1 MRGKM
6 LQKIIA
12 LFLVMI
18 LTMTNFIM
26 LGSNIA
32 IAVSETVQG
41 QTFET
46 NNKNVEFGAYFKN
59 EKGEQVSSLD
69 IKSSELETNLYLYL
83 NVKNEGY
90 IRDAQIKLE
99 NANFE
104 IKEAENSYINS
115 ISGSTIILNQINT
128 GRPVEI
134 ELKIRFDRNEA
145 FDVSLL
151 DKQTSIS
158 LEAIYRDSTE
168 RDIKINATKNVK
180 LNLISENS
188 SIDTSLEIITN
199 KILNISGENKRV
211 IQLSLNVGL
220 KDNAYPVKE
229 ITGQVEIPSIDG
241 KMPQVSGIIN
251 LNSMT
256 NGEYKYKNG
265 IFEFSFKNNPT
276 DKNLIWWKESG
287 RENLIIT
294 CIYDESVEIENNIA
308 KTNVTMTLYNDEVL
322 KTENLETVI
331 DNTEKESVV
340 TSSTTNSDSV
350 IYKGKL
356 NSSIDR
362 EFSTTHIVSVNM
374 IGVTDKLEI
383 AEQNKLHTEQI
394 DSQEN
399 ITPGVDFNYVYKSTI
414 LNKQEIDK
422 LLGEDGKLEIKDDQ
436 NNLVTTIDKNT
447 QADESG
453 NIVIDYG
460 EGKTGIVITTTEP
473 VECGKLTIQHNKI
486 IKANT
491 ENLLRDKTTLSS
503 QLFVRTNLNQ
513 NNMTSVAFTRLEES
527 QTEVELQIDKKELS
541 TILENNVE
549 IKAILKSK
557 DEKNDL
563 FNAPTLR
570 INFPESI
577 ETININ
583 RVELAYE
590 DELKIKNYALNGK
603 TLVIELE
610 GKQTQYKD
618 LAIEGANV
626 IINATLKLNRRIAS
640 QDTAITID
648 YTNGSKTGN
657 STTPV
662 KIVAPT
668 DVTTINSI
676 PELSIDEIEQNAT
689 SENKIAVNADIQTI
703 TPQVQIINNK
713 SVAIENIRIL
723 GTFPTDNDKNSMGI
737 VLTEAM
743 TIANA
748 KVYYTENVNAT
759 EDITNVE
766 NGWQESIINPDKVQ
780 KYLIVVDRLE
790 PQAEIIASYKAE
802 IPAKLEYNQD
812 AIVGYMVTYIDSQ
825 TETEGTVKATN
836 IKLTTGK
843 GPIAEAN
850 LSVRV
855 GNSILQN
862 NNTVMSGEVINYTV
876 EISNTG
882 TEEINNAKIVIPVPE
897 GTKYVKPKDSYE
909 YIGAGYYEEVDTRN
923 IEENI
928 EKLAIG
934 EKITKNYEI
943 RVDKDIEDGH
953 KLTLKCNIEYSGVSK
968 ESGSIEL
975 IVKSGNI
982 RATVKRVTDR
992 QIPLYEGGSVSYFA
1006 IIENT
1011 SNEAI
1016 DNVIVKTNLPENV
1029 QVENVQLL
1037 TGMEEEDI
1045 GSGTAVVIDGTTEP
1059 KDVVAENGV
1068 QDNIVQVEAK
1078 TSSQEIAYESEIN
1091 IGRLEAGEKK
1101 ILNYNIL
1108 ILKGINKIDFF
1119 VEAIQGNNT
1128 YRSNLWT
1135 DTINDISINMA
1146 MTSNIQGT
1154 YIASG
1159 DVIEYTIT
1167 IKNNSDAETTGLV
1180 LKDSIPSQISIDKIT
1195 VDGTEMELPDS
1206 NDVVIPLLIEEQKEK
1221 IVKITGV
1228 IDYSDDR
1235 TEAESITNK
1244 AIAENDGEE
1253 IASVTLTHIIEPDI
1267 NIDNDNNDGNG
1278 NNDDNENNNEENN
1291 TGSDNE
1297 GSGNVA
1303 NGTFVISGI
1312 AFEDTN
1318 SNGEK
1323 DINEKYL
1330 EGIKAKLLN
1339 VETGEYVKDTSGNIL
1354 EASTNS
1360 DGIYIFNRIPKGNY
1374 IVIFEYD
1381 TSAYMITKYKV
1392 QGIAESENSD
1402 VMNNK
1407 ITIDGQE
1414 KDVTSTDIIKVESEN
1429 VSGINIGLVKLQN
1442 FDLKLEKFV
1451 NKVSIQSALG
1461 TTVREYSNETMA
1473 KLELD
1478 AKVINGA
1485 TAIVEYNIRITNVGE
1500 VEGYVKKI
1508 VDYMANDY
1516 SFNSEINK
1524 DWYQAGNNIYNIS
1537 LANEK
1542 ILPGESKDIKLTLI
1556 KNLTDNNIGLI
1567 NNTAEIAED
1576 YNELGINDSN
1586 SIPENN
1592 VSGENDMGSADVI
1605 ISVRTGAE
1613 IIINIIFYIMIALI
1627 IVAVIVIPIM
1637 KKTKKNVHK
1646 FDKI

>member
-69 IKSSELETNLYLYL
+69 IKSSGLETSMFLYL

-99 NANFE
+99 NANFK

-115 ISGSTIILNQINT
+115 ISGNTIILNQINT

-134 ELKIRFDRNEA
+134 ELKVRFDRNEA

-151 DKQTSIS
+151 DTQASVS

-220 KDNAYPVKE
+220 KDNTYPVKE

-241 KMPQVSGIIN
+241 KIPQISGIIN

-331 DNTEKESVV
+331 DNIEKESVV

-394 DSQEN
+394 DNQEN

-422 LLGEDGKLEIKDDQ
+422 LLGEDGKLEIKDGQ

-486 IKANT
+486 IKANA

-513 NNMTSVAFTRLEES
+513 NNMTSVAFTKLEES

-557 DEKNDL
+557 DERNDL

-570 INFPESI
+570 INFPENI

-583 RVELAYE
+583 SVELAYE
-590 DELKIKNYALNGK
+590 DELKIKNYTLNGK

-610 GKQTQYKD
+610 GKQTKYKD
-618 LAIEGANV
+618 VAIEGAN
-626 IINATLKLNRRIAS
+626 ININATLKLNKRTAS
-640 QDTAITID
+640 QDTAITMD
-648 YTNGSKTGN
+648 FTNGSKTGN
-657 STTPV
+657 STAPI

-689 SENKIAVNADIQTI
+689 IENKIAVNADVQTI
-703 TPQVQIINNK
+703 TLQVQIINNK
-713 SVAIENIRIL
+713 SVTIENVRIL

-802 IPAKLEYNQD
+802 IPARLEYNQN
-812 AIVGYMVTYIDSQ
+812 ATAGYMVTYIDSE
-825 TETEGTVKATN
+825 TNTEGTVKATD
-836 IKLTTGK
+836 IKLTTGT
-843 GPIAEAN
+843 GPIAEISMTA
-850 LSVRV
+850 SI
-855 GNSILQN
+855 GNAQVN
-862 NNTVMSGEVINYTV
+862 DGDTVVAGEVVKYHLTIK
-876 EISNTG
+876 NTG
-882 TEEINNAKIVIPVPE
+882 TEDITDAIITAPIPEGAVYVKEKAYYEYTGTSYYDELTDRNYQAKISSLPV
-897 GTKYVKPKDSYE
+897 GKT
-909 YIGAGYYEEVDTRN
+909 
-923 IEENI
+923 IE
-928 EKLAIG
+928 
-934 EKITKNYEI
+934 TSYEI
-943 RVDKDIEDGH
+943 RINKDIKDGQTIVN
-953 KLTLKCNIEYSGVSK
+953 KYQIEYKDVVK
-968 ESGSIEL
+968 ESNPISL
-975 IVKSGNI
+975 IGQSGDI
-982 RATVKRVTDR
+982 RTTLKRVTDR
-992 QIPLYEGGSVSYFA
+992 KADLYPYSSVKYYV
-1006 IIENT
+1006 IVENT
-1011 SNEAI
+1011 SENEKE
-1016 DNVIVKTNLPENV
+1016 DVYVDTYLPEELEVNYASII
-1029 QVENVQLL
+1029 
-1037 TGMEEEDI
+1037 TGLKTADITAEDI
-1045 GSGTAVVIDGTTEP
+1045 TDPDSDLDSVNTSDEINEIS
-1059 KDVVAENGV
+1059 KDA
-1068 QDNIVQVEAK
+1068 
-1078 TSSQEIAYESEIN
+1078 ESEDIEYNKSIN
-1091 IGRLEAGEKK
+1091 IGTLKAGETKVLFFEAGIGQLSETKNVS
-1101 ILNYNIL
+1101 LY
-1108 ILKGINKIDFF
+1108 
-1119 VEAIQGNNT
+1119 AIARDNSKQ

-1135 DTINDISINMA
+1135 ETINGYNISMT
-1146 MTSNIQGT
+1146 MTSNTQT
-1154 YIASG
+1154 QYVKAG
-1159 DVIEYTIT
+1159 DVIEYTI
-1167 IKNNSDAETTGLV
+1167 IVKNNNNVQAEGIEITDQIPEQCTIR
-1180 LKDSIPSQISIDKIT
+1180 SITVNGEEKTLPESQEVYVPISIESNGEIVIKISVV
-1195 VDGTEMELPDS
+1195 VDESETRTEP
-1206 NDVVIPLLIEEQKEK
+1206 EK
-1221 IVKITGV
+1221 II
-1228 IDYSDDR
+1228 
-1235 TEAESITNK
+1235 NK
-1244 AIAENDGEE
+1244 ATAIVINEE
-1253 IASVTLTHIIEPDI
+1253 IASTNEVSHIIEASEQADI
-1267 NIDNDNNDGNG
+1267 GGSDSDDDDNSGDNND
-1278 NNDDNENNNEENN
+1278 DDSNNENNNDVD
-1291 TGSDNE
+1291 DN
-1297 GSGNVA
+1297 NVA
-1303 NGTFVISGI
+1303 TGQRIISGV
-1312 AFEDTN
+1312 AWNDTN
-1318 SNGEK
+1318 ANGKRDSGEPTLNNVK
-1323 DINEKYL
+1323 VR
-1330 EGIKAKLLN
+1330 LLN
-1339 VETGEYVKDTSGNIL
+1339 VETNKFVTTQDGKIL
-1354 EASTNS
+1354 EATTDDTGTYFLSH
-1360 DGIYIFNRIPKGNY
+1360 IGNGRY
-1374 IVIFEYD
+1374 IVIFDYD
-1381 TSAYMITKYKV
+1381 TVAYTITKYRAE
-1392 QGIAESENSD
+1392 GISEAENSD
-1402 VMNNK
+1402 AMKNQ
-1407 ITIDGQE
+1407 ITIDGAEQQ
-1414 KDVTSTDIIKVESEN
+1414 VTSTDVITVANNNISD
-1429 VSGINIGLVKLQN
+1429 IDIGLIELRN
-1442 FDLKLEKFV
+1442 FDLKLDKYV
-1451 NKVSIQSALG
+1451 NKISIQTSAG
-1461 TTVREYSNETMA
+1461 TTVREYTDETLA

-1478 AKVINGA
+1478 KRVVNGA
-1485 TAIVEYNIRITNVGE
+1485 TAIVEYTIRITNVGE
-1500 VEGYVKKI
+1500 VEGYAKKI
-1508 VDYMANDY
+1508 VDYIANEY
-1516 SFNSEINK
+1516 NFSSEINK
-1524 DWYQAGNNIYNIS
+1524 DWYQMGNNLYNAS

-1556 KNLTDNNIGLI
+1556 KNLTENNIGLI
-1567 NNTAEIAED
+1567 NNTAEISED
-1576 YNELGINDSN
+1576 YNELGLQDSN
-1586 SIPENN
+1586 STPGNN
-1592 VSGENDMGSADVI
+1592 AQGENDMGSADVI
-1605 ISVRTGAE
+1605 ISIRTGAD
-1613 IIINIIFYIMIALI
+1613 IIINVIFYIIITLG
-1627 IVAVIVIPIM
+1627 IVAIIIIPIRINT
-1637 KKTKKNVHK
+1637 KKTKHK
-1646 FDKI
+1646 LDKI

>member
-6 LQKIIA
+6 LQKTIA
-12 LFLVMI
+12 LFLVMT
-18 LTMTNFIM
+18 LTMANFIM

-46 NNKNVEFGAYFKN
+46 SNTNVEFGAYFKN
-59 EKGEQVSSLD
+59 EKGDKVSSLD
-69 IKSSELETNLYLYL
+69 IKSSGLETSMFLYL

-99 NANFE
+99 NANFK

-115 ISGSTIILNQINT
+115 ISGNTITLNQINA

-134 ELKIRFDRNEA
+134 ELKVRFDRNEA

-151 DKQTSIS
+151 DMQASVS

-220 KDNAYPVKE
+220 KDNTYPVKE

-241 KMPQVSGIIN
+241 KMPQISGIIN

-256 NGEYKYKNG
+256 NGQYKYEKG

-394 DSQEN
+394 DNQEN

-422 LLGEDGKLEIKDDQ
+422 LLGEDGKLEIKDGQ

-486 IKANT
+486 IKANA

-503 QLFVRTNLNQ
+503 QLFVRTDLNQ

-527 QTEVELQIDKKELS
+527 QTEVELQVDKKELS

-570 INFPESI
+570 INFPDSI

-583 RVELAYE
+583 SVELAYE

-626 IINATLKLNRRIAS
+626 IINATLKLNRRTAS

-657 STTPV
+657 STAPI

-668 DVTTINSI
+668 EVTTISSI
-676 PELSIDEIEQNAT
+676 SELAIEEIEQNT
-689 SENKIAVNADIQTI
+689 VKENRVNVNTDTQTI
-703 TPQVQIINNK
+703 TPQIQIINNK
-713 SVAIENIRIL
+713 STAIENVKVL
-723 GTFPTDNDKNSMGI
+723 GTFPTNNNQNSMNI
-737 VLTEAM
+737 VLTAAM
-743 TIANA
+743 SIANA
-748 KVYYTENVNAT
+748 KVYYTENIDAT
-759 EDITNVE
+759 DDITQAN

-780 KYLIVVDRLE
+780 KYLILIDRLE
-790 PQAEIIASYKAE
+790 PQAEVTASYIAE
-802 IPAKLEYNQD
+802 IPARLEYNQESTF
-812 AIVGYMVTYIDSQ
+812 GYTVTYTDS
-825 TETEGTVKATN
+825 ETNTSGTVKATD
-836 IKLTTGK
+836 IKLTTGT
-843 GPIAEAN
+843 GPIAEISMTA
-850 LSVRV
+850 SV
-855 GNSILQN
+855 GNAQVN
-862 NNTVMSGEVINYTV
+862 NGDTVVAGEVVKYHLTIK
-876 EISNTG
+876 NTG
-882 TEEINNAKIVIPVPE
+882 TEDITDAIITAPIPE
-897 GTKYVKPKDSYE
+897 GATYVKEKAYYE
-909 YIGAGYYEEVDTRN
+909 YTGTSYYEELSDRN
-923 IEENI
+923 YQTKIDSLPVGQTIE
-928 EKLAIG
+928 
-934 EKITKNYEI
+934 ITYEV
-943 RVDKDIEDGH
+943 RVNNDINDGQTIDNKYQISYKD
-953 KLTLKCNIEYSGVSK
+953 VVK
-968 ESGSIEL
+968 ESNSISL
-975 IVKSGNI
+975 VGQSGDI
-982 RATVKRVTDR
+982 RITLKRVTDR
-992 QIPLYEGGSVSYFA
+992 NSKLYASSSVKYYA
-1006 IIENT
+1006 IVENI
-1011 SNEAI
+1011 SEN
-1016 DNVIVKTNLPENV
+1016 DKENV
-1029 QVENVQLL
+1029 YVDTHLPGELQANHASII
-1037 TGMEEEDI
+1037 TGLKSADITADDITNPDSDGTSVDTSGDINEISKDAESEDI
-1045 GSGTAVVIDGTTEP
+1045 EYNET
-1059 KDVVAENGV
+1059 
-1068 QDNIVQVEAK
+1068 
-1078 TSSQEIAYESEIN
+1078 IN
-1091 IGRLEAGEKK
+1091 IGSLKSGEAKVLYFETIVGQVNETKNVS
-1101 ILNYNIL
+1101 LY
-1108 ILKGINKIDFF
+1108 
-1119 VEAIQGNNT
+1119 AIARDDAKQ

-1135 DTINDISINMA
+1135 ETINGYNVS
-1146 MTSNIQGT
+1146 MTMSHNTETQ
-1154 YIASG
+1154 YVKAG
-1159 DVIEYTIT
+1159 DVIEYTINIRNNNNIQADGIEIVDQIPEQYT
-1167 IKNNSDAETTGLV
+1167 IRSITVAGENIDIPESHEIHIPVSMEPNGEVEIKISVVVDESEARIEPEKIINKATAVVLNEEIATTNEVSHIIEASTEAGDNNSDNNNGNNNN
-1180 LKDSIPSQISIDKIT
+1180 
-1195 VDGTEMELPDS
+1195 G
-1206 NDVVIPLLIEEQKEK
+1206 
-1221 IVKITGV
+1221 
-1228 IDYSDDR
+1228 
-1235 TEAESITNK
+1235 
-1244 AIAENDGEE
+1244 
-1253 IASVTLTHIIEPDI
+1253 
-1267 NIDNDNNDGNG
+1267 NDNNDAE
-1278 NNDDNENNNEENN
+1278 DNN
-1291 TGSDNE
+1291 TA
-1297 GSGNVA
+1297 SGNRIISGVAWNDTNA
-1303 NGTFVISGI
+1303 NGQRDSGEPTFNDV
-1312 AFEDTN
+1312 
-1318 SNGEK
+1318 K
-1323 DINEKYL
+1323 VR
-1330 EGIKAKLLN
+1330 LLN
-1339 VETGEYVKDTSGNIL
+1339 VETNRLVTTQDGRVL
-1354 EASTNS
+1354 EATTDDTGTYFLNN
-1360 DGIYIFNRIPKGNY
+1360 IGNGRY
-1374 IVIFEYD
+1374 IVIFDYD
-1381 TSAYMITKYKV
+1381 TVAYTTTKYRAE
-1392 QGIAESENSD
+1392 GISDAENSD
-1402 VMNNK
+1402 AMKNR
-1407 ITIDGQE
+1407 ITLDGEEQE
-1414 KDVTSTDIIKVESEN
+1414 VTSTDVITVANNNISD
-1429 VSGINIGLVKLQN
+1429 IDIGLIELRN

-1451 NKVSIQSALG
+1451 SKISIQTSAG
-1461 TTVREYSNETMA
+1461 TTVREYTDETMA

-1478 AKVINGA
+1478 ARVVNGA
-1485 TAIVEYNIRITNVGE
+1485 TAIVEYTIRVTNAGE
-1500 VEGYVKKI
+1500 VEGYARRI
-1508 VDYMANDY
+1508 VDYIANDY
-1516 SFNSEINK
+1516 SFSSEINK
-1524 DWYQAGNNIYNIS
+1524 DWYQSGNNLYNAS

-1556 KNLTDNNIGLI
+1556 KNLTENNIGLI
-1567 NNTAEIAED
+1567 NNMAEISED
-1576 YNELGINDSN
+1576 YNELGIEDSN
-1586 SIPENN
+1586 STPGNN
-1592 VSGENDMGSADVI
+1592 AKDENDMGSADVI
-1605 ISVRTGAE
+1605 ISIRTGADVILYTIFYTIIALGIIA
-1613 IIINIIFYIMIALI
+1613 III
-1627 IVAVIVIPIM
+1627 IPIRM
-1637 KKTKKNVHK
+1637 KTKKTKHK
-1646 FDKI
+1646 LDKI